1 MVGSSEHD
9 AMFSHECSQYPL
21 RHTVKPGVTGLAQVR
36 GHRGPIDGAEE
47 IKHRVTSDIEYCQN
61 WSFLLDVS
69 IIARTFLHVFS
80 FHAKS
85 C

>member
-1 MVGSSEHD
+1 MDD
-9 AMFSHECSQYPL
+9 AS
-21 RHTVKPGVTGLAQVR
+21 
-36 GHRGPIDGAEE
+36 E
-47 IKHRVTSDIEYCQN
+47 IKHRVTSDIECCQN
-61 WSFLLDVS
+61 WSFYLDLE